1 MAGVNMQELEKIE
14 IEEDFASMFEQ
25 YEKKRE

>member
-25 YEKKRE
+25 YEKRE